1 MFNFHLKLHYLKN
14 AQYLF
19 SCRPCDSLAE
29 LALRPRLFGFQPAG
43 ITFNGSS
50 FGLPFPV
57 PLRFPFRD
65 SLPRFPFGFPFGEAA
80 SSRETYQSFN
90 QQTPGVLSALA
101 GSLLR
106 GMISCKNI
114 PELTNHFIF
123 DLLLQHWKEH
133 SELFGCPGNIGLL
146 LVGPNSDPSVA
157 RILRPDR
164 FGFQFS

>member
-123 DLLLQHWKEH
+123 DLLLQH
-133 SELFGCPGNIGLL
+133 
-146 LVGPNSDPSVA
+146 
-157 RILRPDR
+157 
-164 FGFQFS
+164 